1 MANSTTHGSLP
12 WIVKGARYSLQVSTY
27 GTTGAPIA
35 PTTPDAEL
43 SKDAAAFADCTEEL
57 TTINTGAGYIT
68 LTGDETNCTFIN
80 FRQKGAGTPSSTVA
94 NTAQYRGAT
103 RIFPTLVSGTA
114 QAGAAGTITLASG
127 SSAVDDFYVGC
138 LVQTTGGTGGGG
150 GSGNLGN
157 QVRMITD
164 YAGSTKVATIEPN
177 WETTPDSTTTYKVMF
192 TEMAV
197 NCMVAN
203 VENWNGTAVP
213 SEHTAGYPIV
223 TVKDG
228 TGTGEIDTTS
238 GGVLVSTLATQAK
251 ADVNAE
257 ALDVLN
263 TDTFAEPAQGAPGA
277 TVSLVTKIGFLYK
290 AWRNKK
296 TQTATQYSLLND
308 DAATVDHKATVAD
321 DGTTT
326 TIGEVATGP

>member
-1 MANSTTHGSLP
+1 MANSVTHGSLP
-12 WIVKGARYSLQVSTY
+12 WIVKGARFSLQVSTY

-35 PTTPDAEL
+35 PATPDAEL

-57 TTINTGAGYIT
+57 TTINLGAGYIT

-80 FRQKGAGTPSSTVA
+80 FRQKGTGTPSSTIA
-94 NTAQYRGAT
+94 NTAQYRGVT
-103 RIFPTLVSGTA
+103 RIFPTLITGTA

-127 SSAVDDFYVGC
+127 ASAVDDFYNGC
-138 LVQTTGGTGGGG
+138 LVQTTGGTGGAG

-177 WETTPDSTTTYKVMF
+177 WEVTPDSTTTYKVMF

-197 NCMVAN
+197 NCLIAN

-213 SEHTAGYPIV
+213 AEHTAGYPIV

-228 TGTGEIDTTS
+228 TGTGEIDT
-238 GGVLVSTLATQAK
+238 
-251 ADVNAE
+251 NAGQVALTAAAIDAFWDE
-257 ALDVLN
+257 AMTEIAAVPAVTASFRDALRFL
-263 TDTFAEPAQGAPGA
+263 FAL
-277 TVSLVTKIGFLYK
+277 S
-290 AWRNKK
+290 RNKI
-296 TQTATQYSLLND
+296 TQTATTMLLRNDADSATIATSTVSD
-308 DAATVDHKATVAD
+308 DA
-321 DGTTT
+321 TTF
-326 TIGEVATGP
+326 IRGEMT